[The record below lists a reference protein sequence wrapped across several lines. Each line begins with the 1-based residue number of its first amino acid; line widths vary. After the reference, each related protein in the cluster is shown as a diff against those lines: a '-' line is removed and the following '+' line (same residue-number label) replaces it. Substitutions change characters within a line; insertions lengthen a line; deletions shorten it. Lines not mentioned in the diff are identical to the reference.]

1 MRKIAIEKS
10 QQAIEI
16 LKEKDIDLW
25 LIFVRESHVIPDPSL
40 PFILPASLTWQSAIM
55 LFADGEKI
63 AIVGELDRKAVE
75 DAGTMDRVLTYRQ
88 SIKEKL
94 LQVLNEK
101 RPRMIAINYSL
112 DNPLADGLTHGMFL
126 LLKEYLEGTPYL
138 SRLHSAEE
146 VIAALRSRKTPSELS
161 LIKRA
166 IEKTLQLFH
175 RLTENLREGLSE
187 REIAAMLKDW
197 MEEEGLE
204 PAWDEQTCPAVFAG
218 PQEVGAHS
226 APGEKRLKKGH
237 VLNIDFGVRFEGYV
251 SDLQRVWY
259 LKREDEETVPEEV
272 VKAFNAVKR
281 AIREAASQLRP
292 GRQGWEIDKIARQII
307 TEAGY
312 PEYPHALG
320 HQVGTQAHD
329 GGALLAPLWERYGSL
344 PRIPVEEGMVFTLE
358 PRVNLPQY
366 GVVSVEEMVVVRKDR
381 AEFLSEPQEEIW
393 VVG

>member
-1 MRKIAIEKS
+1 MKSIAIEKS
-10 QQAIEI
+10 QQVIEI
-16 LKEKDIDLW
+16 LREKGIDLW
-25 LIFVRESHVIPDPSL
+25 LNFVRESHVIPDPALSL
-40 PFILPASLTWQSAIM
+40 VLPVSLTWQSAIM
-55 LFADGEKI
+55 FFADGEKI

-75 DAGTMDRVLTYRQ
+75 DIGTMDRVLTYRV
-88 SIKEKL
+88 SIKDKL
-94 LQVLNEK
+94 LQVLDEK
-101 RPRMIAINYSL
+101 RPCMIAINYSL

-146 VIAALRSRKTPSELS
+146 VIAALRSRKTPVELS
-161 LIKRA
+161 LIKKA

-175 RLTENLREGLSE
+175 RLSENLREGLSE
-187 REIAAMLKDW
+187 REIAYMLKGW
-197 MEEEGLE
+197 MKEEGLE

-226 APGEKRLKKGH
+226 APGEKRLRKGH
-237 VLNIDFGVRFEGYV
+237 VLNIDFGVRFKGYV

-259 LKREDEETVPEEV
+259 LRRENEIAPPEEV
-272 VKAFNAVKR
+272 LKAFETVKK
-281 AIREAASQLRP
+281 AIREAASQLKP
-292 GRQGWEIDKIARQII
+292 GRQGWEIDKVARQII
-307 TEAGY
+307 TGAGY

-344 PRIPVEEGMVFTLE
+344 PRMPVEEGMVFTLE

-366 GVVSVEEMVVVRKDR
+366 GVVSVEEMVVVRKDG

-393 VVG
+393 IVG